1 MKDFAVEILLKE
13 KLHTV
18 IMVAVQG
25 LQNVLIS
32 IEERLR
38 ALDTLYSPR
47 YTPRWEVS
55 IEQQSRR
62 METMESR
69 LRRVET
75 LLELRLDKLS
85 EVLSLYEVLLS
96 DKTVIILVI
105 NGTSFYIAVHK
116 VLKYPLLM
124 YFL

>member
-18 IMVAVQG
+18 IMVYYVAVQG

-85 EVLSLYEVLLS
+85 EVLSLS
-96 DKTVIILVI
+96 TK
-105 NGTSFYIAVHK
+105 FYFQTQ
-116 VLKYPLLM
+116 L
-124 YFL
+124 